1 MPTPFRRFSLV
12 IVHWS
17 LILCLLPGCT
27 ADTSPASK
35 PAPAKPAFPTA
46 TAPVTFDTTT
56 MTLKGKPFA
65 MEVAQTEAQ
74 TARGLMYR
82 DSLPEDH
89 GMLFVMPEE
98 KIWDFWMH
106 ETRIPL
112 DIIFLDKSGKVLEIH
127 NRIPMDETGRG
138 PASPNLYVIEL
149 NLGMAG
155 KIGLQKGDIVEIPK
169 KYIKN

>member
-1 MPTPFRRFSLV
+1 
-12 IVHWS
+12 
-17 LILCLLPGCT
+17 
-27 ADTSPASK
+27 
-35 PAPAKPAFPTA
+35 
-46 TAPVTFDTTT
+46 
-56 MTLKGKPFA
+56 MTLKGKDYT
-65 MEVAQTEAQ
+65 MEDAQTDAQTE
-74 TARGLMYR
+74 RGLMYR